1 MIIGFLGTGAI
12 SEAII
17 RGLCDK
23 ASHSDRIL
31 ISQRSPGR
39 SAKLAHDYEQVEV
52 ANENA
57 SLVEKS
63 DWVIVAVLPDQVEA
77 TLAKLTFRS
86 NQKVISLAAGIPLAR
101 LSEWVFP
108 CTNVSR
114 AIPMPPIEFGMGPV
128 ALCPQDPSIE
138 ALFGQIGTAVS
149 VSDEEQFN
157 LFGAASAVMADY
169 FDQVATVSS
178 WMESHA
184 MEPDT
189 AARYTTSLYHALA
202 SLTLGQTPDSLQ
214 SMSAE
219 CVTPGGLN
227 EQFLT
232 TCTDSGSRDTLKA
245 GLDNVLARLESNADS
260 TS

>member
-17 RGLCDK
+17 HGLCDK
-23 ASHSDRIL
+23 ANYSDRIL
-31 ISQRSPGR
+31 ISQRSPER
-39 SAKLAHDYEQVEV
+39 SAKLVHDYEQVEAV
-52 ANENA
+52 NENVL
-57 SLVEKS
+57 LVEKS
-63 DWVIVAVLPDQVEA
+63 DWLIVAVLPDQVEA
-77 TLAKLTFRS
+77 TLGKLTFRS
-86 NQKVISLAAGIPLAR
+86 DQKVISLAAGISLAR

-138 ALFGQIGTAVS
+138 ALFERIGTAVS

-157 LFGAASAVMADY
+157 LFGAASSLMADY
-169 FDQVATVSS
+169 FDQVAAVSS

-184 MEPDT
+184 MAPDT

-202 SLTLGQTPDSLQ
+202 SLTLGQTPDALK

-219 CVTPGGLN
+219 CLTPGGLN
-227 EQFLT
+227 EQFLRSRT
-232 TCTDSGSRDTLKA
+232 ASGSRDTLKM
-245 GLDNVLARLESNADS
+245 GLDDILARLESGPGNS
-260 TS
+260 T

>member
-23 ASHSDRIL
+23 ANYSDRIL
-31 ISQRSPGR
+31 ISQRSPER
-39 SAKLAHDYEQVEV
+39 SAKLALDYNQIEV
-52 ANENA
+52 VNENA
-57 SLVEKS
+57 LLVEKS

-77 TLAKLTFRS
+77 ALGKLTFNPQQR
-86 NQKVISLAAGIPLAR
+86 VISLAAGISLAR

-108 CTNVSR
+108 CTKVSR

-157 LFGAASAVMADY
+157 LFGAASALMADY
-169 FDQVATVSS
+169 FDQVASVSS

-202 SLTLGQTPDSLQ
+202 SLTLEQAPDALK
-214 SMSAE
+214 SMSDE
-219 CVTPGGLN
+219 CLTPGGLN
-227 EQFLT
+227 EQFLRT
-232 TCTDSGSRDTLKA
+232 RMVSGSCDSLKT
-245 GLDNVLARLESNADS
+245 GLDDILARLESSTGS

>member
-1 MIIGFLGTGAI
+1 MVLGFLGTGAI
-12 SEAII
+12 SEAMV
-17 RGLCDK
+17 RGLCGN
-23 ASHSDRIL
+23 AGYSNPIL
-31 ISQRSPGR
+31 VSGR
-39 SAKLAHDYEQVEV
+39 SQARSERLSSDYRQVEV
-52 ANENA
+52 IAENTL
-57 SLVEKS
+57 LVEKC

-77 TLAKLTFRS
+77 TLGKLTFRS
-86 NQKVISLAAGIPLAR
+86 DQKVISLAAGIPLAR

-138 ALFGQIGTAVS
+138 ALFGRIGTAVS

-178 WMESHA
+178 WMQSHA

>member
-86 NQKVISLAAGIPLAR
+86 DQKVISLAAGIPLAR

-138 ALFGQIGTAVS
+138 ALFGRIGTAVS

-157 LFGAASAVMADY
+157 LFGAASAVMAGY
-169 FDQVATVSS
+169 F
-178 WMESHA
+178 
-184 MEPDT
+184 EPDT

-202 SLTLGQTPDSLQ
+202 SLTLGQAPEDLQ

-219 CVTPGGLN
+219 CLTPGGLN
-227 EQFLT
+227 EQFLA

-245 GLDNVLARLESNADS
+245 GLDDVLARLESNTDS

>member
-1 MIIGFLGTGAI
+1 MIVGFLGTGAI

-23 ASHSDRIL
+23 ANYSDRIL
-31 ISQRSPGR
+31 ISQRSPER
-39 SAKLAHDYEQVEV
+39 STKLAGDYDQVEV
-52 ANENA
+52 VGENA
-57 SLVEKS
+57 LLVEKS

-77 TLAKLTFRS
+77 TLGKLTFRS
-86 NQKVISLAAGIPLAR
+86 DQKVISLAAGISLAR

-108 CTNVSR
+108 CAKVSR
-114 AIPMPPIEFGMGPV
+114 AIPMPPIEFGLGPV
-128 ALCPQDPSIE
+128 ALCPQDQSIE
-138 ALFGQIGTAVS
+138 TLFGRIGTAVS

-157 LFGAASAVMADY
+157 LFGAASALMADY

-184 MEPDT
+184 MEPGT

-202 SLTLGQTPDSLQ
+202 SLTLGQAPEDLQ

-219 CVTPGGLN
+219 CLTPGGLN

-245 GLDNVLARLESNADS
+245 GLDDVLARLESGPGNS
-260 TS
+260 T

>member
-23 ASHSDRIL
+23 ANYSDRIL
-31 ISQRSPGR
+31 ISQRSPER
-39 SAKLAHDYEQVEV
+39 SAKLANDYDQIEV
-52 ANENA
+52 VAENT

-77 TLAKLTFRS
+77 TLGKLTFRS
-86 NQKVISLAAGIPLAR
+86 DQKVISLAAGISLAR

-108 CTNVSR
+108 CTQVSR

-138 ALFGQIGTAVS
+138 ALFERIGTAVS

-157 LFGAASAVMADY
+157 LFGAASSLMADY

-184 MEPDT
+184 MEPNT
-189 AARYTTSLYHALA
+189 ATRYTTSLFHALA
-202 SLTLGQTPDSLQ
+202 SLTLGQTPEVLQ

-219 CVTPGGLN
+219 CITPGGLN
-227 EQFLT
+227 EQFLS
-232 TCTDSGSRDTLKA
+232 TCTDSGSHDTLKA
-245 GLDNVLARLESNADS
+245 GLDDILARLESNAGS

>member
-1 MIIGFLGTGAI
+1 MILGFLGTGAI
-12 SEAII
+12 SEAMV
-17 RGLCDK
+17 RGLCGN
-23 ASHSDRIL
+23 AGYSNPIL
-31 ISQRSPGR
+31 VSGR
-39 SAKLAHDYEQVEV
+39 SQARSERLSSDYRQVEV
-52 ANENA
+52 IPENTL
-57 SLVEKS
+57 LVEKC

-77 TLAKLTFRS
+77 TLGKLTFRS
-86 NQKVISLAAGIPLAR
+86 DQKVISLAAGIPLAR

-128 ALCPQDPSIE
+128 ALCPQDRSIE
-138 ALFGQIGTAVS
+138 ALFGRIGTAVS

-202 SLTLGQTPDSLQ
+202 SLTLGQAPDSLQ

-219 CVTPGGLN
+219 YVTPGGLN

-232 TCTDSGSRDTLKA
+232 KCTASGSRDTLKA
-245 GLDNVLARLESNADS
+245 GLDDVLARLGSNADS

>member
-1 MIIGFLGTGAI
+1 MVLGFLGTGAI
-12 SEAII
+12 SEAMV
-17 RGLCDK
+17 RGLCGN
-23 ASHSDRIL
+23 AGYSNPILVSSRSQARSERLSSDYR
-31 ISQRSPGR
+31 
-39 SAKLAHDYEQVEV
+39 QVEV
-52 ANENA
+52 IADNI
-57 SLVEKS
+57 SLVEKC

-77 TLAKLTFRS
+77 TLGKLTFRS
-86 NQKVISLAAGIPLAR
+86 DQKVISLAAGIPLAR

-128 ALCPQDPSIE
+128 ALCPQDRSIE
-138 ALFGQIGTAVS
+138 TLFRRIGTAVS

-157 LFGAASAVMADY
+157 LFGAASALMADY

-202 SLTLGQTPDSLQ
+202 SLTLGQTPDALQ
-214 SMSAE
+214 SMSDE
-219 CVTPGGLN
+219 CLTPGGLN
-227 EQFLT
+227 EQFLRT
-232 TCTDSGSRDTLKA
+232 RMAGGSRDTLKA
-245 GLDNVLARLESNADS
+245 GLDDILARLE
-260 TS
+260 